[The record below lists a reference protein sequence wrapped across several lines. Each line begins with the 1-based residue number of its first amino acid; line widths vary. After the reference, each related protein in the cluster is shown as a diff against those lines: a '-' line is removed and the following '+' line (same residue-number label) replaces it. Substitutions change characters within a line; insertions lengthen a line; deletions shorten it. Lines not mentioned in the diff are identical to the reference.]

1 MYTSCIKLWDHDQSW
16 HKAQRTC
23 HRMFTSKD
31 FKGSMLRIRTSPL
44 CQLGL
49 LQNSLWC
56 LVWLRGIWTMLNNVL
71 IPLVPCTRHA
81 TLFQNQDLAY
91 TGCSAGQHIG
101 MAMEL
106 IEMPDSQMNWN
117 FWHQSEKHNLYI
129 KKHRKPHFAKR
140 TMTSVHLDSWKS
152 QDPVRHNWTTCF
164 IIFILFESFWHNTR
178 WRFCLFSEI
187 YGMSQHDLPHIGGS
201 CLRHVG
207 HSIFTSIHLRNHAIR
222 IRLALCLKDSQGVLT
237 K

>member
-1 MYTSCIKLWDHDQSW
+1 M
-16 HKAQRTC
+16 QRS
-23 HRMFTSKD
+23 F
-31 FKGSMLRIRTSPL
+31 RIRILPTQAVAL
-44 CQLGL
+44 A
-49 LQNSLWC
+49 NT
-56 LVWLRGIWTMLNNVL
+56 LVWQWSSLKCQTRKWTGISGINLK
-71 IPLVPCTRHA
+71 R
-81 TLFQNQDLAY
+81 
-91 TGCSAGQHIG
+91 
-101 MAMEL
+101 
-106 IEMPDSQMNWN
+106 
-117 FWHQSEKHNLYI
+117 SEKHNLYI
-129 KKHRKPHFAKR
+129 KKHKKPHFAKR

-222 IRLALCLKDSQGVLT
+222 IRLALCLKDSQVVKGYWRSKAMAT
-237 K
+237 MKNIWKDSE